1 MYKLPQIHDSPYEFV
16 KDGHGYFYMDAGNME
31 WEFGKVPLNET
42 KHALSFTLQ
51 QVYQNV
57 NSQVRLRVRVCVFNV
72 VMCIENQ
79 KMILESRNN
88 DSQCNIVGPRL
99 LFLQ

>member
-1 MYKLPQIHDSPYEFV
+1 MYKLPQIHDSPYEVV
-16 KDGHGYFYMDAGNME
+16 KDGHGYFYMDSGNTE

-42 KHALSFTLQ
+42 KHALAFTLQ

-57 NSQVRLRVRVCVFNV
+57 NSKVRLCVCVFNV
-72 VMCIENQ
+72 YYLCIGNL
-79 KMILESRNN
+79 KTITESRNN
-88 DSQCNIVGPRL
+88 DSPCNIVGSRL